1 MIRIIGGEHRSRQL
15 KVLDR
20 PGLRP
25 TPDRVRETLFNW
37 LAADISGARVL
48 DGFAGSGALGF
59 EALSRGAAWCD
70 FVEKDT
76 AAANLIQQNI
86 ELLRLNQRAKLA
98 RQDALVFLKQPPS
111 LPYDVVFLDPPYAS
125 NLLSQALPLLNQSG
139 WLARNAK
146 IFIEHSSHSAPPALL
161 EGNELTWEKL
171 RQGTAGEVSYSLY
184 HATNETHA

>member
-37 LAADISGARVL
+37 LAAHISGARVL
-48 DGFAGSGALGF
+48 DLFAGSGALGF

-70 FVEKDT
+70 FVEKD
-76 AAANLIQQNI
+76 AAAARLLQENI
-86 ELLRLNQRAKLA
+86 ELLRLSQRAQLK
-98 RQDALVFLKQPPS
+98 RQDALAFLKSTPQQ
-111 LPYDVVFLDPPYAS
+111 PYDVVFLDPPYAS
-125 NLLSQALPLLNQSG
+125 DLLAQVLPLLKQAE
-139 WLARNAK
+139 WLSPSAL
-146 IFIEHSSHSAPPALL
+146 IFIDQSSHHAPPALL
-161 EGNELTWEKL
+161 ESGELGWEKL

-184 HATNETHA
+184 QATS

>member
-37 LAADISGARVL
+37 LAADIRGARVL
-48 DGFAGSGALGF
+48 DLFAGSGALGF

-70 FVEKDT
+70 FVEKDP
-76 AAANLIQQNI
+76 AAARLIQANV
-86 ELLRLNQRAKLA
+86 ELLRLDKRAQLK
-98 RQDALVFLKQPPS
+98 QHDALVFLKHPPAQ
-111 LPYDVVFLDPPYAS
+111 PYDVVFLDPPYAS
-125 NLLSQALPLLNQSG
+125 DLLEKVLPLLNQPA
-139 WLARNAK
+139 WLSPTAM
-146 IFIEHSSHSAPPALL
+146 IFIEHSTHQTPPALL
-161 EGNELTWEKL
+161 SSGALAWEKL

-184 HATNETHA
+184 HVTG

>member
-37 LAADISGARVL
+37 LAAHIAGARVL
-48 DGFAGSGALGF
+48 DLFAGSGALGF

-70 FVEKDT
+70 FVEKD
-76 AAANLIQQNI
+76 AAAARLLQENIQ
-86 ELLRLNQRAKLA
+86 LLRLSQRAQLK
-98 RQDALVFLKQPPS
+98 RQDALAFLKLIPEQ
-111 LPYDVVFLDPPYAS
+111 PYDVVFLDPPYAS
-125 NLLSQALPLLNQSG
+125 DLLAQTLPLLKQAG
-139 WLARNAK
+139 WLSPSAM
-146 IFIEHSSHSAPPALL
+146 IFIDQSSHQVPPALL
-161 EGNELTWEKL
+161 DSGELGWEKL

-184 HATNETHA
+184 QATS

>member
-86 ELLRLNQRAKLA
+86 ELLRLNQRAKVV
-98 RQDALVFLKQPPS
+98 RQDALVFLKQAPS
-111 LPYDVVFLDPPYAS
+111 QPYDVVFLDPPYAS
-125 NLLSQALPLLNQSG
+125 ELLAQALLPLHQPG

-146 IFIEHSSHSAPPALL
+146 IFIEHSAHQNPPALL
-161 EGNELTWEKL
+161 NNGEHRWEKL

-184 HATNETHA
+184 QAAS

>member
-37 LAADISGARVL
+37 LATDIQGVRVL
-48 DGFAGSGALGF
+48 DLFAGSGALGF

-70 FVEKDT
+70 FVEKDP
-76 AAANLIQQNI
+76 AAARLLQANI
-86 ELLRLNQRAKLA
+86 DLLRLGQRAQL
-98 RQDALVFLKQPPS
+98 RQYDAVAFLKHPPAQ
-111 LPYDVVFLDPPYAS
+111 PYDLVFLDPPYAS
-125 NLLSQALPLLNQSG
+125 DLLEKALTLFNQAA
-139 WLARNAK
+139 WLAPSAK
-146 IFIEHSSHSAPPALL
+146 IFIEHSTHHAPPALL
-161 EGNELTWEKL
+161 SSGALAWEKL

-184 HATNETHA
+184 QATS